1 MDPLEKLLEWLRD
14 EVDVTAEPF
23 VGLFTS
29 VENMVDDLRAQVEDL
44 KDDVLYYSEAL
55 ERKDRYGKGITWE

>member
-14 EVDVTAEPF
+14 EVDTESEPF
-23 VGLFTS
+23 VGLFTA

-55 ERKDRYGKGITWE
+55 ERKERHGKDITWE